1 MNASSFKR
9 LSLENALRKALD
21 RQEFLLHYQPQ
32 VDINSGQIIGMEA
45 LLRWNHPET
54 GTVPPGDFIPMAEE
68 TGLIVPIGEWVLNTA
83 CIYNMVLQKMGL
95 PPRRMAVNIS
105 SLQFRPQKLVAA
117 ITSALKVS
125 GLDARWL
132 EIELTES
139 AIMKNME
146 EASGILR
153 ELKQMGLRVAIDD
166 FGTGYSSLAH
176 LKRFPLDILKID
188 RSFIREIPGDRDN
201 EAITTAIIAMAQS
214 LNLEVIAE
222 GVETEEQLSFLRD
235 HGCGAVQGYMFS
247 PALPGEDM
255 KEYLKKE
262 PELMAWAARFAKPMG
277 AACYML

>member
-1 MNASSFKR
+1 
-9 LSLENALRKALD
+9 
-21 RQEFLLHYQPQ
+21 
-32 VDINSGQIIGMEA
+32 
-45 LLRWNHPET
+45 
-54 GTVPPGDFIPMAEE
+54 MA
-68 TGLIVPIGEWVLNTA
+68 
-83 CIYNMVLQKMGL
+83 LQKMGL

-105 SLQFRPQKLVAA
+105 SLQFKPQRLVAA
-117 ITSALKVS
+117 ITSALKAS

-188 RSFIREIPGDRDN
+188 RSFIRDIPGDRDN
-201 EAITTAIIAMAQS
+201 EAIATAIIAMAQS

-235 HGCGAVQGYMFS
+235 RGCGAVQGYMFS
-247 PALPGEDM
+247 PPLPGEEM

-262 PELMAWAARFAKPMG
+262 PELVAWAARFAKPMG
-277 AACYML
+277 AARYR